1 MSHGPRMAAR
11 KRVLLTRP
19 VTGNLRV
26 GCAHSFDI
34 DAKVVRV
41 TTVPPLVKADLLP
54 IADE

>member
-41 TTVPPLVKADLLP
+41 TTVPPLVKADS
-54 IADE
+54 ASDR